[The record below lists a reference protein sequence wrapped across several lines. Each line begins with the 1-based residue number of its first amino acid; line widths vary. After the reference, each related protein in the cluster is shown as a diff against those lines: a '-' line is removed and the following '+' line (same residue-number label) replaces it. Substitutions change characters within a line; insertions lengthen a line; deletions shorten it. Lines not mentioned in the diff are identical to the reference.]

1 MAETRNS
8 EFQSRAR
15 NDEFLAN
22 ARPCCELPGCAHDGV
37 LSWVRSRFIKSAVG
51 GRNASSSSSTM
62 SARGLRAKVL
72 TRSFRRAFTTRAV
85 EGFTGA
91 VGNTPLVSA
100 AELRRCSSGH
110 RGTTILIYIRKRVDT
125 PQEAVGGDRLYY
137 CREGRISES
146 WGQCEG

>member
-1 MAETRNS
+1 
-8 EFQSRAR
+8 
-15 NDEFLAN
+15 
-22 ARPCCELPGCAHDGV
+22 
-37 LSWVRSRFIKSAVG
+37 
-51 GRNASSSSSTM
+51 M

-100 AELRRCSSGH
+100 AYCRRRSGH
-110 RGTTILIYIRKRVDT
+110 RDTTVLIYIRKRVDT

-137 CREGRISES
+137 CWQGGISES
-146 WGQCEG
+146 WRQCEG